1 MTTDPAPAGR
11 ADEQHAQE
19 HRTDENRTDD
29 VRTSGAHRDGV
40 AADDPHAAT
49 EARLHA
55 VAAAFADVPGVVLPS
70 AGRRHFGTATLRV
83 HGRIAAFTPGAHLVV
98 KLPRDRVAGLVAS
111 GAGLPF
117 PDDRPPMREWVQ
129 VVSDDPGVW
138 HGVVAEALAF
148 VGG

>member
-11 ADEQHAQE
+11 ADAHG
-19 HRTDENRTDD
+19 TDD
-29 VRTSGAHRDGV
+29 VHPDGV
-40 AADDPHAAT
+40 PPDGVHPDGVPVGDPHAAA

-55 VAAAFADVPGVVLPS
+55 VAAAFVDVPGVVVPS
-70 AGRRHFGTATLRV
+70 AGRRHFGTATLRA

-111 GAGLPF
+111 GEGLPF

-129 VVSDDPGVW
+129 IVSDDPAMW
-138 HGVVAEALAF
+138 HGAVAEALAF